1 MSFQK
6 LGVFC
11 SLVVLLLS
19 ACIPLSQ
26 KSTWLDPFVIQTA
39 IAGTAAASWTRTAL
53 AQSRWTRTPTP
64 SPPTSTPTL
73 TPTATPTFLILL
85 ETPSATPTVI
95 AIPLAWP
102 DWRTGEVVKTPGGTV
117 PNSVTKFFRVLEN
130 VPVVVTRLNG
140 VKLREAP
147 TKVVGKKMAAYGDL
161 LTLTGFWNQN
171 YEFGWSFVQVK
182 TQEGRLYW
190 VGGDM
195 GSDIDPVNSLRFY
208 SPYTLTPSPTA
219 TGTPTPR
226 IFYTPTSTP

>member
-1 MSFQK
+1 MSRWK
-6 LGVFC
+6 VGSVFLALILFSC
-11 SLVVLLLS
+11 
-19 ACIPLSQ
+19 APLAQ
-26 KSTWLDPFVIQTA
+26 RNAGPDPVSVQTA
-39 IAGTAAASWTRTAL
+39 IAGTAAASWTQTAL

-64 SPPTSTPTL
+64 LPPTSTPTI
-73 TPTATPTFLILL
+73 TPTSTPTFIILL

-95 AIPLAWP
+95 AIPLSWP
-102 DWRTGEVVKTPGGTV
+102 DWKTGEVVQTPGGAV

-130 VPVVVTRLNG
+130 VPVVVMRLNG

-161 LTLTGFWNQN
+161 LTLTGFWNRNHQ
-171 YEFGWSFVQVK
+171 FDWSFVQVK